1 MKHLTSFNNFG
12 LNEAKKETSPLDLF
26 KKDVKSLIDDM
37 FASAKKVKY
46 DFDKGGFPVYVEF
59 EIEKSDFNVDY
70 DKEIRA
76 EYSEGVIKKREFEA
90 ILEFD
95 DKWEE
100 KKGEKNVFMIS
111 FDIKKEKIDPEK
123 YKKEE
128 KQRKYNFKKDSDE
141 QLKKKLQSDKFTEEE
156 KDEMIEILVD
166 RGVEYEKDDDKEE
179 EEEETEEEMD
189 KKAKE
194 AAKKKEKKNEAYETG
209 DPEIQFEYGYKKDCS
224 CGKPYC
230 LICNP
235 EEEADKEDKEEMDE
249 LKRRKQLAQE
259 EQGDEECHCQLCG
272 ESLVTDSD
280 TKPTKCD
287 CGQPGCKECNPG
299 PECNCGKPDCKICNP
314 KCECGKPECKEC
326 TPCTESKVFKLGSP
340 EWCKKYKVDLVEE
353 KKEETLEEK
362 VYRVLNE
369 KKIN

>member
-37 FASAKKVKY
+37 FASSKKVKY
-46 DFDKGGFPVYVEF
+46 DFDKAGFPAHVEF
-59 EIEKSDFNVDY
+59 EIEKSDFKVDY

-141 QLKKKLQSDKFTEEE
+141 QLKKKIQSDKFTEEE

-166 RGVEYEKDDDKEE
+166 RGVEYEKDDKDEE
-179 EEEETEEEMD
+179 NEETEEEMD
-189 KKAKE
+189 KKAKSE
-194 AAKKKEKKNEAYETG
+194 AKKKEKRNEAF
-209 DPEIQFEYGYKKDCS
+209 DPELESEEGFEVDMIGPENDEIGCD

-230 LICNP
+230 LICHP
-235 EEEADKEDKEEMDE
+235 ELSDDFKQIEIPDIDDE
-249 LKRRKQLAQE
+249 
-259 EQGDEECHCQLCG
+259 EECHCQLCG

-280 TKPTKCD
+280 IKPTKCD
-287 CGQPGCKECNPG
+287 CGQPGCKDCNPG

-314 KCECGKPECKEC
+314 KCEYEKPEYKEVPCK
-326 TPCTESKVFKLGSP
+326 ESKVLKFGSS
-340 EWCKKYKVDLVEE
+340 EWCEKYKVDLVEE
-353 KKEETLEEK
+353 KKEESLEEK
-362 VYRVLNE
+362 VYRILNNKE
-369 KKIN
+369 